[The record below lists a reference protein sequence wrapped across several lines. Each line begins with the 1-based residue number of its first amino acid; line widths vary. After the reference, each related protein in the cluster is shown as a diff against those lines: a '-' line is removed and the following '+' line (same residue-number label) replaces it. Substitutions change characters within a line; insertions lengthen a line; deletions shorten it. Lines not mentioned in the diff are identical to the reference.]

1 MPRCQVPLR
10 RQMVQTEN
18 FFFFKVS
25 NFISSEGFLNTEGE
39 EKGAEKACSEDGWTH
54 LQPAVWDLDV
64 HQHPLFPVKQCAN
77 RFQILLSPNVNTLT
91 PVVIISIL

>member
-1 MPRCQVPLR
+1 MKLYFIRKFLKHR
-10 RQMVQTEN
+10 RRRKGTE
-18 FFFFKVS
+18 KV
-25 NFISSEGFLNTEGE
+25 
-39 EKGAEKACSEDGWTH
+39 CSEDGWTH

-91 PVVIISIL
+91 PVIIISIS